1 MYIFSLNESK
11 GYEEISKN
19 GCIHSNGLQLR
30 SCYRIIESYNPNECE
45 SRCTFESKWCV
56 GYQIRKDDEDNFE
69 CELFPSNDTFTLC
82 PEGWTYRHNEN
93 LKMAQT
99 VFDLIDDEYG
109 DYSYTCFGNITSK
122 NLFNFRN
129 SKKPILL

>member
-1 MYIFSLNESK
+1 MYIISLNQSK

-30 SCYRIIESYNPNECE
+30 SCYRIIDLPNECE
-45 SRCTFESKWCV
+45 SNCTFESKWCV
-56 GYQIRKDDEDNFE
+56 GYQIRKVEDEYNYE

-82 PEGWTYRHNEN
+82 PEGWKDNRHNDN
-93 LKMAQT
+93 LEIAQT
-99 VFDLIDDEYG
+99 VFDLIGDKDG
-109 DYSYTCFGNITSK
+109 DYGYACFGNMTSK
-122 NLFNFRN
+122 NLLHFCN